1 MTLSFFCFFLK
12 LNVDYPHKPIA
23 LSPGG
28 ISFLC
33 GFGLMTFCLFSV
45 ASDNGVLFTVSV
57 ILVVWIC
64 CGIDV

>member
-1 MTLSFFCFFLK
+1 MIDVKLFK
-12 LNVDYPHKPIA
+12 LNVDYPHHPVA

-33 GFGLMTFCLFSV
+33 GFGLMTFSYSV
-45 ASDNGVLFTVSV
+45 ASDNGVLCTGNV

-64 CGIDV
+64 YGIDV